1 MQLCAP
7 RKEDYPQLT
16 DVWERSVRATHDFMP
31 EAYIVRLR
39 ALLAQYLDSVT
50 LFCTR
55 DEASRITAFAGVNRN
70 KLDMLFVAPEH
81 RHQGL
86 GSFLLQHAIRHFG
99 IVELD
104 VNEQNP
110 RAFGFYCKHG
120 FKIVS
125 RSEVDGLGNPYPM
138 LRMRLD
144 GRD

>member
-1 MQLCAP
+1 MRLYAP
-7 RKEDYPQLT
+7 RQEDYPELT

-31 EAYIVRLR
+31 EAYIVRLKG
-39 ALLAQYLDSVT
+39 LLSQYLDSVT

-55 DEASRITAFAGVNRN
+55 DDNSSITGFAGVNKD
-70 KLDMLFVAPEH
+70 KLDMLFIAPEH
-81 RHQGL
+81 RRQGL
-86 GSFLLQHAIRHFG
+86 GTYLLQHAIRHFG

-125 RSEVDGLGNPYPM
+125 RSAVDGLGNPYPM
-138 LRMRLD
+138 LRMRLE